1 MPTPDLSDYVDLT
14 FYDLDPQDVF
24 EAALLDLQSKLPEW
38 EPREGNVEV
47 MLMEAMALQVAEVI
61 LAVNRVPPAIIMA
74 LLRLYG
80 VDPDPGE
87 QASASLLFTVSD
99 TFGHTIPEG
108 TSATLELAG
117 GLEPL
122 VFSTD
127 EDLVIPEGE
136 FTGVVL
142 ATADRYTAEGT
153 GIGIATRLSL
163 LDSVAFVDYVELAT
177 AVAGGRESED
187 DDGWIERGVQRFAR
201 LSETLVLPKHF
212 QIAAVVDNPGVVRAN
227 VIDNWDGVSA
237 ATQGADA
244 GHVTV
249 AVYGD
254 GAPVSAPDKA
264 ALLTS
269 LEEQAAANLAIH
281 VIDANVTSIDLT
293 ATLVRKVDAS
303 EAEAIAAATEVIV
316 AYLSTGQ
323 WAWQDV
329 VRRNKIVAT
338 LGAAYGVAYVGTLTA
353 PAADVALT
361 GAPGTNLVDVGTLTL
376 TVGGVEGS

>member
-87 QASASLLFTVSD
+87 QASASLMFTVSD

-108 TSATLELAG
+108 TSATLELDG

-136 FTGVVL
+136 FTGAVL

-177 AVAGGRESED
+177 AVAGGREPED

-237 ATQGADA
+237 ATQGTDA

-264 ALLTS
+264 ALLAS

-281 VIDANVTSIDLT
+281 VIDATVTSIDLT

-338 LGAAYGVAYVGTLTA
+338 LGAAYGVAYVATLTA